1 MRVGIIV
8 GFMDP
13 HRLGRHNRGSV
24 QPQAGP
30 LIAALLPDDVEIE
43 IISTT
48 WEDPD
53 WSRSYDLLFLTAL
66 HPDFDQVRR
75 IAHYWRRRGAKTVL
89 GGPMA
94 STYPEICEPFFDAVV
109 IGDPE
114 STVPRV
120 FDDFV
125 RGRLQKVYFSEPY
138 DAASVPTPRLDLVRG
153 KQLVPLSLEATR
165 GCPFSCEFCALT
177 GIGTRFQTRP
187 PELVIR
193 DILAGQEMLRGRYS
207 PHRRKVVWLCDNN
220 LGGNI
225 PWLRRFCEAVQPLD
239 IHWASAVTFNV
250 AANPQLMKMA
260 ADSGCRVLFVGLE
273 SFNGEALNDM
283 HKVQN
288 AVGKTRQVFD
298 HCRDY
303 GIVLLSGL
311 LVNPLVDDRESMRA
325 IPGQI
330 RDCGLDLPAFISFEA
345 PIPGT
350 PHFHR
355 LARSEGALLPN
366 AYLRDFT
373 GYTLVTRPRRETV
386 ETFIEAYLELLTT
399 AYSPTNRLRMAAH
412 NLPRLFRRR
421 SWAMMAGVAGY
432 AMGST
437 WNPSPERTFVA
448 GTDLEPPEL
457 RRIPLSASD
466 FRSVAEQRA
475 VFEPYVVTDRHG
487 EVLPQ
492 WLRSRRVFGANA
504 TAADEHQAA
513 VTAV

>member
-8 GFMDP
+8 GYMDQ
-13 HRLGRHNRGSV
+13 HRKGRHNRGAV
-24 QPQAGP
+24 QPQIGP
-30 LIAALLPDDVEIE
+30 LIAALLPGDVEIE
-43 IISTT
+43 IVNTT

-53 WSRSYDLLFLTAL
+53 WSRSYDLLFLSAL
-66 HPDFDQVRR
+66 HPDFDQIRR

-89 GGPMA
+89 GGIMA

-125 RGRLQKVYFSEPY
+125 RGRLQKVYSSGPY
-138 DAASVPTPRLDLVRG
+138 DAASVPTPRFDLVRG
-153 KQLVPLSLEATR
+153 KQLAPLSLEATR

-177 GIGTRFQTRP
+177 GIGTRFQLRP

-193 DILAGQEMLRGRYS
+193 DILAGQEMLRGKCPPYL
-207 PHRRKVVWLCDNN
+207 RKWVWFSDNN

-225 PWLRRFCEAVQPLD
+225 PWLRRFCEAIRPLNVQ
-239 IHWASAVTFNV
+239 WSSAVTFNV
-250 AANPQLMKMA
+250 AANPQLVKMLSEA
-260 ADSGCRVLFVGLE
+260 GCRLLFVGLE
-273 SFNGEALNDM
+273 SFNPEALTDM

-288 AVGKTRQVFD
+288 AVEKTRQVFD
-298 HCRDY
+298 HCRDH
-303 GIVLLSGL
+303 GIVLTAGL

-325 IPGQI
+325 IPGQL
-330 RDCGLDLPAFISFEA
+330 RDCGLVLPAFISFEA

-355 LARSEGALLPN
+355 LARSEGALLPD
-366 AYLRDFT
+366 ARLRDFT

-386 ETFIEAYLELLTT
+386 ETFIEAYLRLLKTV
-399 AYSPTNRLRMAAH
+399 YSRTNRLRMLAH
-412 NLPRLFRRR
+412 NLPRLFRHR
-421 SWAMMAGVAGY
+421 SWRMMAGLTAY
-432 AMGST
+432 AMTMS
-437 WNPSPERTFVA
+437 WDPSPERTFLA

-457 RRIPLSASD
+457 RRIPLSGSD
-466 FRSVAEQRA
+466 FTSAAERRA
-475 VFEPYVVTDRHG
+475 VMEPYPVTGRHG

-492 WLRSRRVFGANA
+492 WLHSRRGFAP
-504 TAADEHQAA
+504 AASAAEHHAA
-513 VTAV
+513 LTAV